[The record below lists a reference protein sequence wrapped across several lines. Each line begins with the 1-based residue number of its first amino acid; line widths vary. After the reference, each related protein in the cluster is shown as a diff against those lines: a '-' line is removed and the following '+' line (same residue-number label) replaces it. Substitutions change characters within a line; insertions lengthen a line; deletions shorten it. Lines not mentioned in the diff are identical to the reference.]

1 MILNDLAYKLQQYS
15 TNYGWKLSRMPVC
28 IFLLAFAIHL
38 LHVGMEGWGEGLL
51 SAYPRSDAYIYIY
64 QAWYTAF
71 IDNNGGFSS
80 VFMSPSLYVWLQTI
94 AYKLFGPHY
103 SVPLLVN
110 AVLVSFSAVFCAL
123 TTRRL
128 FGEQVGWIAG
138 VIFTLCGSI
147 VFFAGITV
155 KTNLVLFL
163 LALACYLAIRF
174 FQDARYWW
182 AFIATL
188 TFGLAAMER
197 QNLLL
202 LIMLLIFFIVLHG
215 RRTVSKNELIKIYV
229 ACVSAVALL
238 FVIFAW
244 NSNEIEPKI
253 FSPVG
258 LNFYVGTA
266 PKSWG
271 GYTFVE
277 GIRNDIIG
285 HRTQPQRLLENELGR
300 PVSRW
305 EVSQFWFKKSLDYY
319 AKHPLDYLVLQ
330 LRKAGLLVAQ
340 YSQGLP
346 EQYHVW
352 RWKRPALM
360 LAFIDTG
367 LMLIFSGFG
376 LFYLRSRLGD
386 PGLKF
391 LITGSILY
399 SLSVWI
405 FFVGERY
412 RLTLIVLLIP
422 IAAYGIWSILQNRS
436 IKKIALSIGIILLFY
451 VGSWGLN
458 NLIPYGPGWAKDH
471 DRFLAR
477 EQKKQHKERRVNQL
491 MTQVV
496 YKPNIEAWLE
506 LSKIFERRGLLPD
519 AKTFAERAIASAPSK
534 SEGYERMFDLLN
546 RNSTKPER
554 EIFALLLEK
563 ASSEEVRDQR
573 AINTLKQQL
582 SWLRDKRPIH

>member
-1 MILNDLAYKLQQYS
+1 
-15 TNYGWKLSRMPVC
+15 MPVC
-28 IFLLAFAIHL
+28 IFLLAFSINL
-38 LHVGMEGWGEGLL
+38 LHVGMAEWGGGLL

-71 IDNNGGFSS
+71 IDSNGGFSS

-110 AVLVSFSAVFCAL
+110 AMLVSFSAVFCSL

-128 FGEQVGWIAG
+128 FIEQVGWIAG
-138 VIFTLCGSI
+138 VIFTLCGPI
-147 VFFAGITV
+147 VFFSGITV

-163 LALACYLAIRF
+163 LALACYFAIRF
-174 FQDARYWW
+174 FQDVRYWW
-182 AFIATL
+182 AFTATL
-188 TFGLAAMER
+188 TLGLAAMER

-202 LIMLLIFFIVLHG
+202 LIIFLISFIVLHG
-215 RRTVSKNELIKIYV
+215 WRTASKKELIKIYA

-238 FVIFAW
+238 FVISAW
-244 NSNEIEPKI
+244 NPNEIEPKI

-285 HRTQPQRLLENELGR
+285 HRTQPQRLLENESGR

-367 LMLIFSGFG
+367 LMLIFFGFG
-376 LFYLRSRLGD
+376 LFYLRSRVGD

-391 LITGSILY
+391 LIIGSILY

-405 FFVGERY
+405 FFIGERY
-412 RLTLIVLLIP
+412 RLTLIVLLVP

-451 VGSWGLN
+451 GGSWGLN
-458 NLIPYGPGWAKDH
+458 NLIPYGPGWAEDH

-534 SEGYERMFDLLN
+534 SEGYERMLDLLN
-546 RNSTKPER
+546 RNSAESER
-554 EIFALLLEK
+554 EIFSLLLEK
-563 ASSEEVRDQR
+563 ASSEEVGDQR
-573 AINTLKQQL
+573 ALNALKQQL
-582 SWLRDKRPIH
+582 SRLKDKRPIH